1 VTFKSANKQTGTI
14 TDCPVTKGQDVTIVM
29 GDNRTL
35 KSFNLK
41 LKKWSS
47 KAQTVTLHYSKD
59 GGNTYTKTST
69 TSSNFALAAELP
81 EGTNAIKFTFSSS
94 SNQVGIVS
102 CELTFDVAE

>member
-1 VTFKSANKQTGTI
+1 
-14 TDCPVTKGQDVTIVM
+14 M
-29 GDNRTL
+29 GDNRSL
-35 KSFNLK
+35 KSFDLT
-41 LKKWSS
+41 LKKWST

-59 GGNTYTKTST
+59 GGSTYTKTST

-81 EGTNAIKFTFSSS
+81 EGTNAIKFTFSST